1 MSEYVGDISVVLKLK
16 KNLVNKIKEKLN
28 FYNIQCNL
36 LHKRQQN
43 LQNVSRNIL
52 LTLFSAYKTICSFFT

>member
-16 KNLVNKIKEKLN
+16 KNLLKIKEKLN

-36 LHKRQQN
+36 FHKRQQN

-52 LTLFSAYKTICSFFT
+52 LTLFSAYKTICSFYT